1 MRNHFPKPLLAAA
14 LFALAPLAGAEA
26 YAPEVSATAAAAEGS
41 AQRRAI
47 LDALRPGVVEAMRGP
62 VEFVVERLEVKD
74 GWALVL
80 AQPQRP
86 GGGRIDPA
94 SVLPADQLEFTDGL
108 RIDALLRFKGGKW
121 VSEDFKVGATDVWYV
136 CYPGAPKA
144 LTGCGD

>member
-1 MRNHFPKPLLAAA
+1 MRNTFSKPLVAAA
-14 LFALAPLAGAEA
+14 LLACFPTFGAA
-26 YAPEVSATAAAAEGS
+26 ASAPEVSATAAAAEGS

-62 VEFVVERLEVKD
+62 VEFVVEQMEVKD

-86 GGGRIDPA
+86 GGGRIDPRT
-94 SVLPADQLEFTDGL
+94 VLPADQLEFTDGL

-121 VSEDFKVGATDVWYV
+121 MPEDFKVGATDVWYV
-136 CYPGAPKA
+136 CYPGAPEA